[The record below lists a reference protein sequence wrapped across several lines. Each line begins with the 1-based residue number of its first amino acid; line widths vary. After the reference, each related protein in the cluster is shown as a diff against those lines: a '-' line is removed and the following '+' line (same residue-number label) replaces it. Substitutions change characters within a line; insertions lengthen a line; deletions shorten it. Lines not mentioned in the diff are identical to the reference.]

1 MDEMTPEM
9 AERRFSA
16 IAPTSERDSG
26 KLLPFTKVSGDAP
39 VEVGYI
45 YERVGLTPKLL
56 LLSTNSAAADQ
67 EAVASKCAPHKM
79 TRRDTTRNAAICLQG
94 RNKARARGLLWPCFA
109 CLFQ

>member
-45 YERVGLTPKLL
+45 YMKGSV
-56 LLSTNSAAADQ
+56 
-67 EAVASKCAPHKM
+67 
-79 TRRDTTRNAAICLQG
+79 
-94 RNKARARGLLWPCFA
+94 
-109 CLFQ
+109 